1 MKKIAIIAGIIL
13 TTGLTALSVSK
24 KENKT
29 ADVKVKFENTNS
41 ANKAGAGMNLGTAD

>member
-13 TTGLTALSVSK
+13 TTGLTALSISK

-29 ADVKVKFENTNS
+29 ADVKVKFENTAS
-41 ANKAGAGMNLGTAD
+41 ANKAGANMNLATAD